1 MPTPTLTTASTPNPH
16 VTPLSRSQ
24 AAALPAAFISALIAI
39 SFVPAVAANANLR
52 WSVLGASASLLVGL
66 VAVMA
71 RARRRTLALEI
82 QLRPQHY
89 LQACAQGSVLLYW
102 GYFWRPV
109 YEAVPL
115 IIAQLLFAYAFD
127 ILLAC
132 ARRNTYTLGFAPFP
146 VIFSINL
153 FLWFKP
159 DWFYLQFLMIAVG
172 FSAKELIRWNRDGRR
187 THIFNPSSFP
197 LALFSLGLILTGT
210 TSITYGP
217 EIATT
222 QFNPPNI
229 YLALFLIGL
238 PGQILFGVTSM
249 TMSAVVTTYLF
260 GVAYYAI
267 TGSYFFVDS
276 YVPIAVFLGMHL
288 LFTDP
293 STAPR
298 TELGRIIFGVL
309 YGLGNIVLYEV
320 LGRLG
325 VPTFYDKLLPVP
337 IMNLM
342 VQSIDALARV
352 PWLRAVDTARLG
364 RGLSARRR
372 NLAWVSVWATVFVA
386 LSLTNALGDSHPG
399 HSVPFWQQACQNN
412 ARNACENLAT
422 ILDKYCEDGSG
433 WACNEVGALRWHR
446 RVAQTDAVAANF
458 VRACALGFNAGCQN
472 TLSLKLGESPPQQA
486 APTLADLPVVLRTGK
501 GALPDITPV
510 ALYTRAC
517 DQGWMSGCYDLAAT
531 YLQGKSVGRDPLRAA
546 AAYEIACT
554 AGLANAC
561 SDLGLMYYSADGVQ
575 VDRPRGLDYLS
586 RACDLG
592 SNRAC
597 GWLKQVRE

>member
-1 MPTPTLTTASTPNPH
+1 MPTPNPTEPPPPR
-16 VTPLSRSQ
+16 VTPLPMFR
-24 AAALPAAFISALIAI
+24 AAALPAAFVSGLIA
-39 SFVPAVAANANLR
+39 VAFLPSITANTNLQ
-52 WSVLGASASLLVGL
+52 WSVLGAAAALVVGL
-66 VAVMA
+66 AALFV
-71 RARRRTLALEI
+71 RARGRTLALEI

-115 IIAQLLFAYAFD
+115 LIAQLLFAYAFD
-127 ILLAC
+127 TLLAWS
-132 ARRNTYTLGFAPFP
+132 RRNTYTLGFAPFP

-172 FSAKELIRWNRDGRR
+172 FSAKEFIRWNRDGRR

-197 LALFSLGLILTGT
+197 LALFSLGLIVTGMT
-210 TSITYGP
+210 GITYGP

-260 GVAYYAI
+260 GVAYFGI

-276 YVPIAVFLGMHL
+276 YIPIAVFLGMHL

-309 YGLGNIVLYEV
+309 YGLGNIVLYEL
-320 LGRLG
+320 LGRVG

-342 VQSIDALARV
+342 VQSIDALARS
-352 PWLRAVDTARLG
+352 PRLRSVDTARWG
-364 RGLSARRR
+364 RSLSAKRR
-372 NLAWVSVWATVFVA
+372 NLVWVSLWAGVFVA
-386 LSLTNALGDSHPG
+386 MSLTNAVGDSHPG
-399 HSVPFWQQACQNN
+399 HSVPFWQQACQSD

-422 ILDKYCEDGSG
+422 ILDTYCDDGSA

-446 RVAQTDAVAANF
+446 RIADTDPAAANF
-458 VRACALGFNAGCQN
+458 VRACAMGFSPGCQN
-472 TLSLKLGESPPQQA
+472 ALTFKMGDVPPQQA
-486 APTLADLPVVLRTGK
+486 APALADLPVVLRTGK
-501 GALPDITPV
+501 GALPDTSPV
-510 ALYTRAC
+510 DLYARAC

-531 YLQGKSVGRDPLRAA
+531 YLQGKTVPRDPTRAA
-546 AAYEIACT
+546 AAYEVACT
-554 AGLANAC
+554 GGMAMAC

-575 VDRPRGLDYLS
+575 GDRPRGLDYLN
-586 RACDLG
+586 RACGLG
-592 SNRAC
+592 NTRAC